1 MGHYVRGLLIGMAF
15 AVIVA
20 ALTACGSPDTPAE
33 LYTPPP
39 AQDFL
44 PVPRPPSTPQ
54 PVYPADPAQP
64 DCDTS
69 RLASHDLAGT
79 CRGATPTH
87 GALEVST

>member
-1 MGHYVRGLLIGMAF
+1 MSPYVRGVLIGMAL

-20 ALTACGSPDTPAE
+20 ALTACGSADTPAE

-54 PVYPADPAQP
+54 PVYPADPAEP
-64 DCDTS
+64 VCDTS
-69 RLASHDLAGT
+69 RLASHDLAGV
-79 CRGATPTH
+79 CRRSPATM
-87 GALEVST
+87 GALEAA